1 MNIKNKN
8 LLINKCYV
16 NGTWVGSDKKIKVI
30 NPASGDLITEVPNFG
45 KKETINAIDSSELA
59 LKYGQ
64 NLQLTKDLRF

>member
-16 NGTWVGSDKKIKVI
+16 NGAWVSSDKKIKVI
-30 NPASGDLITEVPNFG
+30 NPATGELIAEVPNFG
-45 KKETINAIDSSELA
+45 KKETINALMQQSLH